1 MGDTMGDPWLTII
14 GMADDTAEALAP
26 ASLSAL
32 AQAEVIFGGPRH
44 LQLVDAGP
52 RGQAW
57 PVPFSVDPVLEMRG
71 KPIVVLASG
80 DPFWFGAGGSLSAHL
95 QTGEWRVI
103 PAPSTF
109 SLIAG
114 HLGWRMEEISCHG
127 LHATP
132 IASLRQALTP
142 KGRMVCLLRDGKAPA
157 ELAQWLT
164 EQGADQA
171 QLWVCERMGGAQQR
185 VRETTAATF
194 DLTDVTAPVAL
205 AIALPNNVGLPRVA
219 GLPDDTFAHDGQI
232 TKRPVRALTL
242 SALAPRSNERLWDI
256 GAGSGSIAVEWCLA
270 GGRAIAF
277 EQHESRA
284 ANIAQNIADFGLS
297 HRMQVV
303 EGDAAMT
310 LQNQPTPDAVFIG
323 GGGTSALFD
332 RLFSFLPKGTR
343 LVANGV
349 TLETESLLTQLHA
362 TKGGD
367 LMRIELAQA
376 TPLGNMRGWQPARAI
391 VQWSVIL

>member
-1 MGDTMGDPWLTII
+1 MADTMGDPWLTII
-14 GMADDTAEALAP
+14 GMADDTAEALPP

-44 LQLVDAGP
+44 LDLVQAGP

-57 PVPFSVDPVLEMRG
+57 PIPFSVRPVLAQRG
-71 KPIVVLASG
+71 KPVVVLASG
-80 DPFWFGAGGSLSAHL
+80 DPFWFGAGGSLSEHL
-95 QTGEWRVI
+95 TPGEWRVI

-132 IASLRQALTP
+132 FATLRQALTP
-142 KGRMVCLLRDGKAPA
+142 EGRMICLLRDGNAPA
-157 ELAQWLT
+157 ELAAWLT
-164 EQGADQA
+164 NQGAGQA
-171 QLWVCERMGGAQQR
+171 HLWVCERMGGAQQR
-185 VRETTAATF
+185 LRETTAVDFNIA
-194 DLTDVTAPVAL
+194 DIAAPVAM
-205 AIALPNNVGLPRVA
+205 AIALPRNVGLSRA
-219 GLPDDTFAHDGQI
+219 CGLPDDTFAHDGQI
-232 TKRPVRALTL
+232 TKRHVRALTL
-242 SALAPRSNERLWDI
+242 AALAPRPGDLLWDI

-277 EQHESRA
+277 EQQESRLA
-284 ANIAQNIADFGLS
+284 KIAQNITDFGLS
-297 HRMQVV
+297 YRMQVV
-303 EGDAAMT
+303 AGDAAT
-310 LQNQPTPDAVFIG
+310 ALKSQPTPDAVFVG
-323 GGGTSALFD
+323 GGGTPALFD
-332 RLFSFLPKGTR
+332 QLFTLLKKGTR

-349 TLETESLLTQLHA
+349 TLETESLLTQFHA
-362 TKGGD
+362 AKGGD

-391 VQWSVIL
+391 VQWSVQL